1 MNNKI
6 VFANEATIVCTDN
19 DKEIVAEIDNFKYQ
33 QHLDAY
39 IATNRI
45 PMHWTGKIYV
55 GNAHGMEFTTTGP
68 KESEKYSRR

>member
-33 QHLDAY
+33 QHLDAQ

-45 PMHWTGKIYV
+45 TMHWTGKIYV

-68 KESEKYSRR
+68 KESVKYSRR

>member
-45 PMHWTGKIYV
+45 RMHWTGIIYV

-68 KESEKYSRR
+68 KESVKYSRR

>member
-1 MNNKI
+1 MNNK
-6 VFANEATIVCTDN
+6 VVYANEAVVVCTSN
-19 DKEIVAEIDNFKYQ
+19 DKEVTAEIDNFKFE

-45 PMHWTGKIYV
+45 PMRWTGRVHV

-68 KESEKYSRR
+68 KESVKYSGR

>member
-45 PMHWTGKIYV
+45 PMHWTGKI
-55 GNAHGMEFTTTGP
+55 
-68 KESEKYSRR
+68 